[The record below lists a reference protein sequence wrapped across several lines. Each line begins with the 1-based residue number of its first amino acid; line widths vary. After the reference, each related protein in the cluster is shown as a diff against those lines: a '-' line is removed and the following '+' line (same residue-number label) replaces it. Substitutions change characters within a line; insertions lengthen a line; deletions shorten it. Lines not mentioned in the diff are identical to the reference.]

1 MLEIRPVTL
10 NTKEWSEILNIRNLT
25 SHGFGNTEQID
36 SETHFYFMKENYHDY
51 IVAEMKDEIVGFGGV
66 VKDDIRVAVHPDY
79 QKLGIGKSIIS
90 YLSIK
95 YPKAFAKVKIDNEAS
110 LKLFESCGFKKTWY
124 VLERERRN
132 YE

>member
-10 NTKEWSEILNIRNLT
+10 NIIEWNEILNIRNLT

-36 SETHFYFMKENYHDY
+36 IDTHLNFMKDYYHDY
-51 IVAEMKDEIVGFGGV
+51 VVAEMKGEIVGFGGV

-79 QKLGIGKSIIS
+79 QKLGIGKSIIN
-90 YLSIK
+90 YLSTR

-110 LKLFESCGFKKTWY
+110 LKLFESCGFKKKWY
-124 VLERERRN
+124 VLEKTN
-132 YE
+132 D